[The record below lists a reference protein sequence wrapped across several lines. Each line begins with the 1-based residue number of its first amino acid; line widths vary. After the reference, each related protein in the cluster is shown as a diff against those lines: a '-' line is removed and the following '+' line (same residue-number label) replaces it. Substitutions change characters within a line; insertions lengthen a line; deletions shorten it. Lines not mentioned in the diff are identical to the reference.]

1 MRVMVIGTGGREHA
15 LAWRLARSASVT
27 YLCSAPGNPGMETLG
42 PVFALDMLDPKA
54 VVARAQQETI
64 DLVVIG
70 PEAPLVAGVADALR
84 AQNIAVFGPD
94 ANGARIEASKMF
106 AKQVMAN
113 ANVPTAGSVAVGD
126 VALAYAAL
134 ERFGA
139 PYVVKAD
146 GLAQGKGVTV
156 TNSLAEARNAVDAA
170 LTDQVFGEAGKMLVI
185 EAFLD
190 GPERSVFGVCDGTQV
205 VLLAPAQDYKR
216 ARDGDEGPNTGGMGA
231 YSPVAGFDVED
242 ITTLTDSVFC
252 PVLKELAKRG
262 TPFRGLLYA
271 GIVVTQDGAQLLEFN
286 ARFGDPETQVIL
298 PRLDGDF
305 AALLYAAASG
315 TVTDVAVGWRDVSAV
330 TVALTS
336 AGYPGAYTTGEVI
349 TGIEAAQ
356 TDPDVVVF
364 HAGTARRADGAL
376 VTSGGRVLNVT
387 AVGRNQAEARQRAYR
402 AVHKIHFPGV
412 TYRSDIGA

>member
-54 VVARAQQETI
+54 VVALAQQETI